1 MINFRFFSN
10 GEEIHF
16 NEDLSNTMNDV
27 SEIKEKIHPWTF
39 PEDIIEDVEF
49 EDIPNS
55 GPQEVQVNVQDTE
68 KKGFD

>member
-1 MINFRFFSN
+1 MIKFRFFSN

-16 NEDLSNTMNDV
+16 NEDLSDTMNDV

-39 PEDIIEDVEF
+39 PEDVIEDVEF
-49 EDIPNS
+49 EDIPNP
-55 GPQEVQVNVQDTE
+55 GPQEVPVNVQDTE

>member
-16 NEDLSNTMNDV
+16 DEDLFDTMNDV

-55 GPQEVQVNVQDTE
+55 GPQEVPVNVQDTE

>member
-16 NEDLSNTMNDV
+16 NEDLSDTMNDV

-39 PEDIIEDVEF
+39 LEDIIEDVEF

-55 GPQEVQVNVQDTE
+55 GPQEVPVNVQDTE

>member
-16 NEDLSNTMNDV
+16 NEDLSDTMNDV

>member
-10 GEEIHF
+10 GKEIHF
-16 NEDLSNTMNDV
+16 DEDLSDTMNDV

-55 GPQEVQVNVQDTE
+55 GPQEVPVNVQDTE

>member
-55 GPQEVQVNVQDTE
+55 GPQEVPVDVQDTE

>member
-16 NEDLSNTMNDV
+16 NEDLSDTMNDV

-55 GPQEVQVNVQDTE
+55 GPQEVPVNVQDTE

>member
-55 GPQEVQVNVQDTE
+55 GPQEVPVNVQDTE